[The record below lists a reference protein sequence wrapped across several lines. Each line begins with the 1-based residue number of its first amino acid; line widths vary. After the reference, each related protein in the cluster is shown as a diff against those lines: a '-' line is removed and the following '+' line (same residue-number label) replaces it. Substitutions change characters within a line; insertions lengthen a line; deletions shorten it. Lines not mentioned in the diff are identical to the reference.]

1 MSATVKTTDYHPQVL
16 TMYSYWGKVVKVV
29 DGDTYDI
36 LIDAGFDIRFQGR
49 FRLLGV
55 DTPEVFGIKRNSEE
69 YQRGLAAS
77 KFVRGVMPAGT
88 WVEVRVY
95 QSNDKYGRWLADIFI
110 DGVSLA
116 DTILAA
122 GHGVKYLP

>member
-1 MSATVKTTDYHPQVL
+1 
-16 TMYSYWGKVVKVV
+16 MYSYWGKVVKVV

-36 LIDAGFDIRFQGR
+36 LVDAGFDIRFQGR

-55 DTPEVFGIKRNSEE
+55 DTPEIFGVKRDTED

-77 KFVRGVMPAGT
+77 KFVRSILPAGK

-95 QSNDKYGRWLADIFI
+95 QSNNDKYGRWLAEVYV
-110 DGVSLA
+110 DGESLA
-116 DTILAA
+116 EIILAA
-122 GHGVKYLP
+122 GHGVKYMV

>member
-1 MSATVKTTDYHPQVL
+1 MSATVKTTTYDPQVL
-16 TMYSYWGKVVKVV
+16 TMYSYWGKIVKVV

-36 LIDAGFDIRFQGR
+36 LVDAGFDIRFQGR

-55 DTPEVFGIKRNSEE
+55 DTPEVFGVKRDTED

-77 KFVRGVMPAGT
+77 KYARSILPTGK

-95 QSNDKYGRWLADIFI
+95 QSNDKYGRWLADIYV
-110 DGVSLA
+110 DGASLA
-116 DTILAA
+116 EMIIAA
-122 GHGVKYLP
+122 GHGVKYVP